1 MLDILVV
8 CPHCGGTVLID
19 KNEFTATMPVVDEEE
34 VEARVMC
41 PCGMYLFDV
50 QIALEPLL
58 DEDDGEPDGLTIG
71 HVALRLVP
79 VAN

>member
-8 CPHCGGTVLID
+8 CPHCGRTVLID
-19 KNEFTATMPVVDEEE
+19 KNEFTATMPVYDEEE
-34 VEARVMC
+34 VEARILC
-41 PCGMYLFDV
+41 PCGMCLFEV

-58 DEDDGEPDGLTIG
+58 DEEDGEQDGLTIG

-79 VAN
+79 VTN